1 MSNSNV
7 IPPKSNSSE
16 DEYYKQW
23 TKYRILEEAYN
34 RDKWS
39 NRSDSSNKQ
48 SSNNITINE
57 IQEMYAA
64 LGDLESIRREAR
76 GMYMK
81 EDPLIKFVGTLDED
95 TITITDRGRTYYEEN
110 KNTEIPK
117 LDF

>member
-34 RDKWS
+34 RDKWA

-48 SSNNITINE
+48 SSNSITINE
-57 IQEMYAA
+57 NSRNVS
-64 LGDLESIRREAR
+64 SI
-76 GMYMK
+76 
-81 EDPLIKFVGTLDED
+81 
-95 TITITDRGRTYYEEN
+95 GRFRIN
-110 KNTEIPK
+110 
-117 LDF
+117 

>member
-34 RDKWS
+34 RDKWA
-39 NRSDSSNKQ
+39 NRPDSSNKQ

-57 IQEMYAA
+57 IQEMYPV

-76 GMYMK
+76 AIDMK
-81 EDPLIKFVGTLDED
+81 EDPLIKFVGIFDED
-95 TITITDRGRTYYEEN
+95 TIMITDRDRTYTRRIKIQKFLN
-110 KNTEIPK
+110 
-117 LDF
+117 